1 MSIEKLPQNSVS
13 QAPTRTGRV
22 SVVAAPALTV
32 LAMLG
37 ATACTR
43 EVVVKETP
51 ATSSPTASSSS
62 TTTTP
67 SVTVSPISD
76 RSKLCSRAMG
86 RVREIGVASKKYW
99 DLVHQSGFG
108 DPTVNDAGDNLR
120 QTSIKVLSQ
129 LKGLPGPEAPGD
141 VVAAINRFV
150 DAVDQ
155 FSDAA
160 GAHSSADEINPLAS
174 KYGDALDDMTRVCG
188 EG

>member
-13 QAPTRTGRV
+13 QAPTRIGRGR
-22 SVVAAPALTV
+22 VVAAPALAV

-67 SVTVSPISD
+67 SVTVSPIND
-76 RSKLCSRAMG
+76 RAKLCNRAWG
-86 RVREIGVASKKYW
+86 RVREINHYTGEYW
-99 DLVHQSGFG
+99 DAVHKSGFG
-108 DPTVNDAGDNLR
+108 DPTVNDAGDKFREAAMKALP
-120 QTSIKVLSQ
+120 L
-129 LKGLPGPEAPGD
+129 LKGLVGPEAPQD
-141 VVAAINRFV
+141 AATAINAFA
-150 DAVDQ
+150 DATDQ

-174 KYGDALDDMTRVCG
+174 KYGDALDGMTQACG
-188 EG
+188 KG